1 MTTTLKKL
9 ASWLLVPLL
18 LAVIGTLVTVYFV
31 SNPTDGIVA
40 RQLQYPKVLAYLV
53 RHVFLVI
60 LSSLLAILTA
70 VPAGI
75 LLTRKGFRFLAP
87 VIINIVNIG
96 QTIPSIAILALFMSI
111 LGLGVRTA
119 VFALWLYSLLPILRN
134 TYTGIQGVNPG
145 IIEAARGMGMPPQRV
160 LWRIEFPLA
169 LRVIMAGIRTAV
181 VINVGTATL
190 STFIGAGGLG
200 DLIITGLS
208 LSRITI
214 TLTGGILAA
223 LLAILADYF
232 IGQVEIHLLA
242 E

>member
-1 MTTTLKKL
+1 
-9 ASWLLVPLL
+9 
-18 LAVIGTLVTVYFV
+18 
-31 SNPTDGIVA
+31 
-40 RQLQYPKVLAYLV
+40 
-53 RHVFLVI
+53 
-60 LSSLLAILTA
+60 
-70 VPAGI
+70 
-75 LLTRKGFRFLAP
+75 
-87 VIINIVNIG
+87 
-96 QTIPSIAILALFMSI
+96 
-111 LGLGVRTA
+111 
-119 VFALWLYSLLPILRN
+119 
-134 TYTGIQGVNPG
+134 
-145 IIEAARGMGMPPQRV
+145 MPPQRV

>member
-1 MTTTLKKL
+1 M
-9 ASWLLVPLL
+9 
-18 LAVIGTLVTVYFV
+18 
-31 SNPTDGIVA
+31 
-40 RQLQYPKVLAYLV
+40 
-53 RHVFLVI
+53 
-60 LSSLLAILTA
+60 
-70 VPAGI
+70 
-75 LLTRKGFRFLAP
+75 AP

-214 TLTGGILAA
+214 TLTGGILAPSLPFWPTISSDRSRSIYWPNRRKNI
-223 LLAILADYF
+223 LLRSVIYVQKAGFNPDGGI
-232 IGQVEIHLLA
+232 IGC
-242 E
+242 